1 MSTSKD
7 RPGGPGTSPSL
18 TRWRAGKE
26 LNQTR
31 FMYYEGGQL
40 MGRAEFK
47 GDDFNG
53 LREEFHENGELKQ
66 TGSYQ
71 DGKPIGIWK
80 EFDEEGNLTRSD
92 EF

>member
-1 MSTSKD
+1 M
-7 RPGGPGTSPSL
+7 
-18 TRWRAGKE
+18 E
-26 LNQTR
+26 
-31 FMYYEGGQL
+31 
-40 MGRAEFK
+40 RAEFK
-47 GDDFNG
+47 SDDFNG